1 MKLINVFVKRIKTS
15 IMGLDCNIIPQIKVG
30 DSYTDS
36 KCFQDLWDRAKK
48 LYPNNPIKAR
58 AVAKANYEA
67 LKSASFC
74 IRVWRLG
81 FASCCP
87 KMQD

>member
-1 MKLINVFVKRIKTS
+1 
-15 IMGLDCNIIPQIKVG
+15 MGLDCNIIPQIKVG

-58 AVAKANYEA
+58 AVAKHNYEA
-67 LKSASFC
+67 LKSASFVSEYGDWVLL
-74 IRVWRLG
+74 RGR
-81 FASCCP
+81 P
-87 KMQD
+87 KCKTGQTPNLPLFRAFTAI